1 MSDMGIGCQDN
12 SCIFKILRGAGV
24 GTNGG
29 CRCFEALISWNEEAK
44 QWNRPEVRKVQHD
57 TQRLAHA
64 LRATQK
70 RIEELEAALT
80 QLRGDPRLWRRGGAG
95 GQDEYAGLPP
105 AMRIIDAALRK
116 VKP

>member
-1 MSDMGIGCQDN
+1 MSEAIGCQDN

-24 GTNGG
+24 GTNAG

-64 LRATQK
+64 LRTAQK
-70 RIEELEAALT
+70 RIEELEAAL
-80 QLRGDPRLWRRGGAG
+80 RRTLSRCTNCDTCG
-95 GQDEYAGLPP
+95 P
-105 AMRIIDAALRK
+105 ALCSECEIDVGVLAK